1 MGEIL
6 NIDGTRFK
14 GSFKDDLYHGFGV
27 QVYPNGIV
35 FAGEW
40 EAGKVKSKLKQRGNQ
55 IPKPNR
61 MEPGGAG
68 MNN

>member
-14 GSFKDDLYHGFGV
+14 GSFKDDEYHGFGV

-40 EAGKVKSKLKQRGNQ
+40 EQGKVKSKLKQRGNHV
-55 IPKPNR
+55 PK
-61 MEPGGAG
+61 
-68 MNN
+68 